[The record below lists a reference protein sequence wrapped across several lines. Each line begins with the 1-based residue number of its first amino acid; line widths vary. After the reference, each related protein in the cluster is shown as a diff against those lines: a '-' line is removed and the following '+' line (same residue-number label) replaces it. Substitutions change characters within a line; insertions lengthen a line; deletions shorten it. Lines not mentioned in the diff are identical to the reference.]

1 MHDTGSSQCG
11 SPVVPSMEGLTS
23 GCLSFSRIWN
33 SSLVSLA
40 RSPTI
45 CPKSSLLKY
54 FFSDHS
60 LSSVSMGSVP
70 GAFAAAR
77 TDFTSAGKYGNDA
90 DATNDLVSEYVL
102 VAWYRTSF
110 MIYNM
115 DSRSLNNGRVAEYA
129 DKNRMAPFNQYGFW
143 ESCTYRDLLSGRA
156 VFENPFS
163 CFLFALARTWYNTY
177 LHFAL

>member
-1 MHDTGSSQCG
+1 MWISSCSKYGRFDKWLPFIFSYLEFFFGLLGSFADYLSKVF
-11 SPVVPSMEGLTS
+11 VVE
-23 GCLSFSRIWN
+23 
-33 SSLVSLA
+33 V
-40 RSPTI
+40 
-45 CPKSSLLKY
+45 LL
-54 FFSDHS
+54 SDHS

>member
-23 GCLSFSRIWN
+23 GFLSSSRFWN
-33 SSLVSLA
+33 SSFVSLA

-60 LSSVSMGSVP
+60 LSSVSMGSVC
-70 GAFAAAR
+70 AFAAAR
-77 TDFTSAGKYGNDA
+77 TDFTSAGKYGNEA

-115 DSRSLNNGRVAEYA
+115 DSRSLNNRSVAEYA
-129 DKNRMAPFNQYGFW
+129 DRNRMAPFHQYSFG
-143 ESCTYRDLLSGRA
+143 SVAHTVTCLAA
-156 VFENPFS
+156 VQCSRIHFRTSFS
-163 CFLFALARTWYNTY
+163 
-177 LHFAL
+177 H